1 MEGSQK
7 KLYQL
12 SASEA
17 IILIKSG
24 KIKVRQFVESII
36 QQIEKINPETDA
48 WIHLNNKQSLE
59 KADEFDRRIQEGYD
73 ISPLYGIPVGIKD
86 IFNTEDFPTEMGSP
100 IWKKF
105 TPGNDARVVYYL
117 KMANALIIGKTETAE
132 FAVHTLG
139 KSKNPYD
146 QARSPGTSSSGS
158 AIAVATFM
166 VPFALGTQTAGSI
179 IRPASYCGVFGF
191 KPSFGLIPRTGM
203 LKTTDSLDQIGY
215 FARTPRDLELL
226 FNIIRVKG
234 RDYPLSEAALNDE
247 QRQTVTGRPW
257 KIRFVRSPVWDKAE
271 SYAKKSIIEFI
282 DRISRE
288 KEFQVEE
295 FILPE
300 EFNEA
305 HKMHQIIY
313 TKSLSYYFKDELE
326 KKTLISDVFYE
337 FASHA
342 KETTMDK
349 FDLALEYQSKLSR
362 ILDKSLEKFDII
374 ISLATAGHAPLRNEM
389 EKEDPSLIWTMCGV
403 PTISMPVVKTNIGL
417 PMGIQAVARRYNDL
431 LLLRFVKLLREKNSI
446 QDAPYPEIQ

>member
-1 MEGSQK
+1 MEGSK
-7 KLYQL
+7 KKVHQL

-17 IILIKSG
+17 IFLIKSG
-24 KIKVRQFVESII
+24 KMKVRQFVESII

-59 KADEFDRRIQEGYD
+59 KADEFDRRIQEGHD

-132 FAVHTLG
+132 FAVHALG

-215 FARTPRDLELL
+215 FARTPQDLELL
-226 FNIIRVKG
+226 FDIIRVKG

-247 QRQTVTGRPW
+247 KRQTVTGRPW

-271 SYAKKSIIEFI
+271 SYAKKSIIEFT

-300 EFNEA
+300 EFNDA
-305 HKMHQIIY
+305 HKMHQTIY

-362 ILDKSLEKFDII
+362 LLDKSFEKFDII

-403 PTISMPVVKTNIGL
+403 PTISMPAVKTNIGL